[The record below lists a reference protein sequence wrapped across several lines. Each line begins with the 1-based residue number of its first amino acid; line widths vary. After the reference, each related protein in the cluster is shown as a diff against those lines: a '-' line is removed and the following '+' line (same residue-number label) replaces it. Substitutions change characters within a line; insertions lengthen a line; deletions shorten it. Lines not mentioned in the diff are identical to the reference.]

1 MQSKQFYLKQIS
13 FSHIYHLRT
22 KAMSVIKLKN
32 KIVILLQFNIILTTI
47 YILCLTNITYGILR
61 HILSTVFKEVA
72 TTNWLINKLQLIFSY
87 INFYVC

>member
-32 KIVILLQFNIILTTI
+32 KIVILLQFNTI
-47 YILCLTNITYGILR
+47 
-61 HILSTVFKEVA
+61 F
-72 TTNWLINKLQLIFSY
+72 
-87 INFYVC
+87 